1 MKYFLHCETFL
12 VISSS
17 ALILKLVAGQSS
29 GSEEVLKLV
38 EGLLVDDGSV
48 DYEDYVAATCNDPM
62 GWPISEPEVDPE
74 SETDGLL
81 KSTVK
86 TFLTSKSK
94 VTSTIKNE
102 KKSTTKLEI
111 NSTVT
116 TVASILNTEHE
127 IVKTNLM
134 ENDST
139 ENNSTENISTGANS
153 SVPDAPITS
162 ENFTDIIGISEQN
175 SKFPID
181 SGGVSWKITIL
192 VAFAMTILT
201 VNGVIYYHIKTLESQ
216 PIV

>member
-1 MKYFLHCETFL
+1 MKYFWHCKTFL
-12 VISSS
+12 VILSS
-17 ALILKLVAGQSS
+17 ALILKLVSGQNS

-48 DYEDYVAATCNDPM
+48 DYEEYVAATCNDPM
-62 GWPISEPEVDPE
+62 GWPISEHEVDPE

-86 TFLTSKSK
+86 TLLTSKSK

-116 TVASILNTEHE
+116 TVASLLSLNNGIE
-127 IVKTNLM
+127 IVKTNSM
-134 ENDST
+134 ENNST
-139 ENNSTENISTGANS
+139 ENNSTVANS
-153 SVPDAPITS
+153 TVSDAPITS
-162 ENFTDIIGISEQN
+162 ENVTDMIGISEQN

-181 SGGVSWKITIL
+181 SGGISWKITVL
-192 VAFAMTILT
+192 VVFAMTILT
-201 VNGVIYYHIKTLESQ
+201 VNGVIYYHIKTLESR